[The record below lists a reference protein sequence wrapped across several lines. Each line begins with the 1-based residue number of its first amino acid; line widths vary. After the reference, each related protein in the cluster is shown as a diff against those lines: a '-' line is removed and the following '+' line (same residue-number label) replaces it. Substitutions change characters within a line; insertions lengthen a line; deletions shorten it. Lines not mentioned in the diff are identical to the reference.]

1 MTQASFAYSL
11 PRPVIILI
19 RGLPGSGKSYLAHA
33 LAKAL
38 TDTPP
43 VMLDPD
49 AIDFDSQS
57 YKDHVA
63 QATAEGVDPALFPYR
78 FLRSQA
84 YDGIAAHQLI
94 IWNQPF
100 TNAEIFQKMTDR
112 LKAHAEEHGTELAI
126 IVVEVDI
133 DQATASSRV
142 VERKQAGG
150 HGPSTATF
158 DRFAREYSSFA
169 GYGYDVVPVRGGDDV
184 STAVRVVLDHVAP
197 LLKAEY

>member
-1 MTQASFAYSL
+1 MTQASPAYTL

-19 RGLPGSGKSYLAHA
+19 RGLPGSGKSYLAQA
-33 LAKAL
+33 LAHAL

-43 VMLDPD
+43 IMLDPD
-49 AIDFDSQS
+49 AIDFDSAV
-57 YKDHVA
+57 YRAHVA
-63 QATAEGVDPALFPYR
+63 QATAEGVEPALLPYR
-78 FLRSQA
+78 FLRGQA
-84 YDGIAAHQLI
+84 YDGIAARQLV

-112 LKAHAEEHGTELAI
+112 LRAHAAEQGTALAI

-133 DQATASSRV
+133 DQSTASSRV

-150 HGPSTATF
+150 HGPSGNTF

-169 GYGYDVVPVRGGDDV
+169 GLGYDVVPVHGGGEV
-184 STAVRVVLDHVAP
+184 SAAVQVVLDHVTP
-197 LLKAEY
+197 LLWPAV